1 MARVSLVDVTK
12 RYGDDRE
19 AVSGVSLEIA
29 DGELVVM
36 VGPSGSGKST
46 ALRMIAG
53 LEEITSGEIW
63 IGDQLVNGL
72 PPRDRDIAMVFQN
85 YALYPQMT
93 VRDNMGFALQLARM
107 PKAQID
113 AKVREAAAALELE
126 ELLDRKP
133 GQLSGGQRQ
142 RVAMGRAIVRQPQA
156 FLMDEPLSNLDA
168 KLRVQTREEIAE
180 LQQRLAV
187 TTVYVTHDQTEAL
200 TLGDRIAVLR
210 GGRLQQFGSP
220 EELYLRPA
228 NLFVAGF
235 IGSPAMNFMAG
246 TLGDGFIFLPFA
258 RLPLDQRLMS
268 AFEQRRGAR
277 EVIVGVRPEDLE
289 VVDANGNGEGLRFD
303 AQVDSVESTGADLY
317 VHARV
322 QGGLADSEHLEA
334 LVDGDGGA
342 VRSRAR
348 DGAARLV
355 ARLDP
360 ATGARSGG
368 RLTLRAA
375 TDQIYL
381 FDAASGR
388 SLAGARGI
396 TSPGAHGG
404 IGTPSLREPLERRA

>member
-1 MARVSLVDVTK
+1 
-12 RYGDDRE
+12 
-19 AVSGVSLEIA
+19 
-29 DGELVVM
+29 
-36 VGPSGSGKST
+36 
-46 ALRMIAG
+46 
-53 LEEITSGEIW
+53 
-63 IGDQLVNGL
+63 
-72 PPRDRDIAMVFQN
+72 
-85 YALYPQMT
+85 
-93 VRDNMGFALQLARM
+93 MGFALKLAKM
-107 PKAQID
+107 PKAQIE
-113 AKVREAAAALELE
+113 AKVREAATALELE

-187 TTVYVTHDQTEAL
+187 TTIYVTHDQTEAL

-210 GGRLQQFGSP
+210 GGHLQQFGSP

-235 IGSPAMNFMAG
+235 IGSPAMNFIAG
-246 TLGDGFIFLPFA
+246 TMGEGFIYLPFA
-258 RLPLDQRLMS
+258 RLPVDQRLES
-268 AFEQRRGAR
+268 AVEQGRGAR
-277 EVIVGVRPEDLE
+277 EVIVGVRPEALE
-289 VVDANGNGEGLRFD
+289 PAGATANGSGLRFD
-303 AQVDSVESTGADLY
+303 AFVDSVESTGADLY

-322 QGGLADSEHLEA
+322 QGGLADSDHLEA
-334 LVDGDGGA
+334 MVDGDGGA

-360 ATGARSGG
+360 ATGARAGD
-368 RLTLRAA
+368 RLTLRADP
-375 TDQIYL
+375 DQIYL

-388 SLAGARGI
+388 SLAGARGFGG
-396 TSPGAHGG
+396 PGAGA
-404 IGTPSLREPLERRA
+404 PSLREPLVRRA